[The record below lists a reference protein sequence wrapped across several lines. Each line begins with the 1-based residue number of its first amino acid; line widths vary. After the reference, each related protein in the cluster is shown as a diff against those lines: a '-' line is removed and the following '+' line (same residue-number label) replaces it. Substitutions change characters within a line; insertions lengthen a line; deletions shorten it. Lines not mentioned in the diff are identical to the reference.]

1 MNQEI
6 PQPLTNDTVPIA
18 LNSPDNKS
26 YNLIVYKND
35 IITDGEG
42 NKFLVLSKLGEGQYG
57 QVFEVC
63 EITSPDPANSIFAI
77 KVTKSHPSYREQA
90 QKEADLISYIQNNA
104 INDEMENISKFIKSF
119 LYKNHLIILMEK
131 LSMDLLTI
139 IVKRK
144 YNGLPLNL
152 VQSTVRSILKA
163 LSTLSR
169 HNIVHSD
176 LKPENILL
184 ADSASEKV
192 KLADFG
198 SSRYISQECKFY
210 IQSRFYRA
218 PEVILA
224 IPHSYPID
232 IWSLGCVA
240 VEIFVGLP
248 LFPGQNEVQMLI
260 LIVQMLGQFPQKMI
274 DMSSRKNVFFNS
286 NGTLKTEI
294 EICRSLQIEVAGFHK
309 YFFYKK
315 LPNIIKQYALNIGKT
330 EAEQRKEQW
339 RRGLFIDLL
348 LKMLVLDPEQRIKPD
363 EALQHPFITTDLQ
376 YN

>member
-1 MNQEI
+1 M
-6 PQPLTNDTVPIA
+6 
-18 LNSPDNKS
+18 
-26 YNLIVYKND
+26 
-35 IITDGEG
+35 
-42 NKFLVLSKLGEGQYG
+42 
-57 QVFEVC
+57 
-63 EITSPDPANSIFAI
+63 
-77 KVTKSHPSYREQA
+77 
-90 QKEADLISYIQNNA
+90 
-104 INDEMENISKFIKSF
+104 
-119 LYKNHLIILMEK
+119 
-131 LSMDLLTI
+131 
-139 IVKRK
+139 
-144 YNGLPLNL
+144 
-152 VQSTVRSILKA
+152 
-163 LSTLSR
+163 
-169 HNIVHSD
+169 
-176 LKPENILL
+176 KPENILL